1 MNDQQASTS
10 ILPFAME
17 AYDDVYAL
25 WQRCEGV
32 GLSGADGK
40 ENIAAYLARNP
51 GMSFTAWLGERLIGA
66 ILCGH
71 DGRRGYIHHLAVD
84 EKYRRQGIGRQLVK
98 RSLGTLRQTGIQ
110 KCHLFIF
117 HLNQAGIDFWRSCG
131 WTLRQDIQVMSAV
144 IEKQEE

>member
-1 MNDQQASTS
+1 MKDHETS
-10 ILPFAME
+10 IVAFDMQ

-32 GLSGADGK
+32 GLSGADSRN
-40 ENIAAYLARNP
+40 NIAAYLTRNP
-51 GMSFTAWLGERLIGA
+51 GLSFTAWYGESVIGA

-84 EKYRRQGIGRQLVK
+84 EKYRRQGIGRRLVDRGLSVLK
-98 RSLGTLRQTGIQ
+98 ESGIQ

-117 HLNQAGIDFWRSCG
+117 HLNQAGIRFWESCG
-131 WTLRQDIQVMSAV
+131 WTFRQDIRVMSAQ
-144 IEKQEE
+144 IEREEE